1 MWYLRPSNV
10 SYLFLFQGIGG
21 AKSNN
26 GIQYKI
32 LVIYVNGERRM
43 F

>member
-1 MWYLRPSNV
+1 MLPSNV
-10 SYLFLFQGIGG
+10 SYFFLFQGIGG

-32 LVIYVNGERRM
+32 LVIYVNGERSIA